1 MADKCTYSLAWIGPC
16 GKDCHGRF
24 CKKHSAERCVSCG
37 DQATGECPSTGSL
50 VCGAPLCNNCAHDAS
65 GHRRVVLTQ
74 NHVYTSTDTHQVEF
88 RGKGGIYGS
97 SAMVVPKDEPDHQPA
112 FMAIAPDDLAELQ
125 RKAALW
131 DAYEDKRR
139 ESLSDCDRWVED
151 TEQLLSKLKQLRKE
165 IEK

>member
-1 MADKCTYSLAWIGPC
+1 
-16 GKDCHGRF
+16 
-24 CKKHSAERCVSCG
+24 
-37 DQATGECPSTGSL
+37 
-50 VCGAPLCNNCAHDAS
+50 
-65 GHRRVVLTQ
+65 
-74 NHVYTSTDTHQVEF
+74 
-88 RGKGGIYGS
+88 
-97 SAMVVPKDEPDHQPA
+97 MVVPKDEPDHQPA